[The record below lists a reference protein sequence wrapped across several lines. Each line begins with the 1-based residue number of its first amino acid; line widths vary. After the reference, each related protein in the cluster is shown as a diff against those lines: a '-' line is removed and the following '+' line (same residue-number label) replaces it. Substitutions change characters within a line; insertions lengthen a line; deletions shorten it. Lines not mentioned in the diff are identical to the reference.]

1 MKIAVPKEIK
11 NNENR
16 VGLTPAGARQLVQ
29 DGHEVFVQK
38 NAGMGIGIT
47 DEEYIKAGAKI
58 LPTLEECFATGEMI
72 IKVKEPQPNEIALLK
87 PHHILYTYLHL
98 AADKPQTEGLMKS
111 GATCIAYETIQL
123 EDGSLPLLVPM
134 SEVAG
139 RMSVQVGAT
148 YLQLDKGGKGILLG
162 GVPGVRRAK
171 VTIIGCGIAG
181 TNAAQMAVGMG
192 ADVTLVDLS
201 TKRLA
206 ELDHLFENKV
216 HTIFSNSQNIEE
228 SVINSDLVIGAVL
241 VPGAKAPKLVTRD
254 MISKMGKGSVVVD
267 IAVDQGGC
275 IETCKAT
282 THENPTFVVDG
293 VVHYC
298 VANMPGA
305 VARTSTFALTNVT
318 LKYARMLARDG
329 VDRSIMKDKPLR
341 LGVNIYK
348 GKLVYEQVARDL
360 DLPYTP
366 LALDKYCKTH
376 KKGRIPCG
384 PFLLPTPC

>member
-16 VGLTPAGARQLVQ
+16 VGLTPSGVRQLIQ
-29 DGHEVFVQK
+29 DGHDLYVQH
-38 NAGMGIGIT
+38 NAGMGIGIS
-47 DEEYIKAGAKI
+47 DEEYTKAGAKI
-58 LPTLEECFATGEMI
+58 VPTLEDAYSIGEMI
-72 IKVKEPQPNEIALLK
+72 IKVKEPQPNEIALLRS
-87 PHHILYTYLHL
+87 HHILYTYLHL
-98 AADKPQTEGLMKS
+98 AADKPQTEGLMKTGS
-111 GATCIAYETIQL
+111 TCIAYETIQL
-123 EDGSLPLLVPM
+123 DDGSLPLLVPM

-139 RMSVQVGAT
+139 RMSVQVGAS
-148 YLQLDKGGKGILLG
+148 YLQLDKGGKGVLLG

-192 ADVTLVDLS
+192 ADVTLIDLS

-206 ELDHLFENKV
+206 ELDQLFENKV

-228 SVINSDLVIGAVL
+228 AVIHSDLVIGAVL
-241 VPGAKAPKLVTRD
+241 VPGAKAPKLVTRE
-254 MISKMGKGSVVVD
+254 MISKMQKGSVVVD

-275 IETCKAT
+275 IETCKPT
-282 THENPTFVVDG
+282 THESPTFIVDG

-318 LKYARMLARDG
+318 LKYARMLAKDG
-329 VDRSIMKDKPLR
+329 VDKTIMKDKALR

-360 DLPYTP
+360 ELPFTP
-366 LALDKYCKTH
+366 LQLDKY
-376 KKGRIPCG
+376 
-384 PFLLPTPC
+384 L

>member
-1 MKIAVPKEIK
+1 MKIAIPKEIK

-16 VGLTPAGARQLVQ
+16 VGMVPSGVRQLVQ
-29 DGHEVFVQK
+29 DGHELFVQH

-58 LPTLEECFATGEMI
+58 VATLEDAFAAGEMI
-72 IKVKEPQPNEIALLK
+72 VKVKEPQPNEIALLK

-123 EDGSLPLLVPM
+123 EDNSLPLLVPM

-181 TNAAQMAVGMG
+181 TNAAQMAVGLG
-192 ADVTLVDLS
+192 ADVTLIDLS

-206 ELDHLFENKV
+206 ELDQLFENKV
-216 HTIFSNSQNIEE
+216 HTIFSNSQNIEDA
-228 SVINSDLVIGAVL
+228 VIQSDLVIGAVL
-241 VPGAKAPKLVTRD
+241 VPGAKAPKLVTRE
-254 MISKMGKGSVVVD
+254 MISKMQKGSVVVD

-318 LKYARMLARDG
+318 LKYARMIARDG
-329 VDRSIMKDKPLR
+329 VDRAIMKDKPLR

-348 GKLVYEQVARDL
+348 GKLVYEQVATDL
-360 DLPYTP
+360 DLPFTP
-366 LALDKYCKTH
+366 LALDKY
-376 KKGRIPCG
+376 
-384 PFLLPTPC
+384 L

>member
-1 MKIAVPKEIK
+1 MKGASCMKIAVPKEIK

-16 VGLTPAGARQLVQ
+16 VGLVPGGVRQLVQ
-29 DGHEVFVQK
+29 DGHEVFVQH
-38 NAGMGIGIT
+38 NAGIGIGIT
-47 DEEYIKAGAKI
+47 DEEYIQAGAKI
-58 LPTLEECFATGEMI
+58 VSTLEDAFATGEMI

-98 AADKPQTEGLMKS
+98 AADKELTEGLMKS
-111 GATCIAYETIQL
+111 GATCIAYETIQNT
-123 EDGSLPLLVPM
+123 DGSLPLLVPM

-148 YLQLDKGGKGILLG
+148 YLQINNGGQGILLG
-162 GVPGVRRAK
+162 GVPGVKRAK

-181 TNAAQMAVGMG
+181 TNAAQMAVGLG

-206 ELDHLFENKV
+206 ELDQLFENKV
-216 HTIFSNSQNIEE
+216 NTIFSNSQNIEE
-228 SVINSDLVIGAVL
+228 AVLQSDLVIGAVL

-254 MISKMGKGSVVVD
+254 MISKMKKGSVVVD

-275 IETCKAT
+275 IETCKPT
-282 THENPTFVVDG
+282 THQNPTYVVDG

-318 LKYARMLARDG
+318 LRYARMIANEGIERALA
-329 VDRSIMKDKPLR
+329 KDKPLS
-341 LGVNIYK
+341 LGLNIYK
-348 GKLVYEQVARDL
+348 GKLVYEQIALDL
-360 DLPYTP
+360 DLPYTE
-366 LALDKYCKTH
+366 Y
-376 KKGRIPCG
+376 RY
-384 PFLLPTPC
+384 

>member
-16 VGLTPAGARQLVQ
+16 VGLVPGGVRQLVQ
-29 DGHEVFVQK
+29 DGHEVYVQH
-38 NAGMGIGIT
+38 NAGMGIGIS

-58 LPTLEECFATGEMI
+58 VDTLEDAFAVGEMI

-123 EDGSLPLLVPM
+123 EDNSLPLLVPM

-139 RMSVQVGAT
+139 RMSVQIGAS

-192 ADVTLVDLS
+192 ADVTLIDLS

-206 ELDHLFENKV
+206 EMDHLFENKV
-216 HTIFSNSQNIEE
+216 NTIFSNSSNIEE
-228 SVINSDLVIGAVL
+228 CVVNSDLVIGAVL
-241 VPGAKAPKLVTRD
+241 VPGAKAPKLVTRE
-254 MISKMGKGSVVVD
+254 MISKMQKGSVVVD

-282 THENPTFVVDG
+282 THENPTFIVDG

-318 LKYARMLARDG
+318 LKYARMIAKEG
-329 VDRSIMKDKPLR
+329 VDRAIMKDKPLR

-348 GKLVYEQVARDL
+348 GKLVYEQVAVDL

-366 LALDKYCKTH
+366 LSLDKY
-376 KKGRIPCG
+376 
-384 PFLLPTPC
+384 L